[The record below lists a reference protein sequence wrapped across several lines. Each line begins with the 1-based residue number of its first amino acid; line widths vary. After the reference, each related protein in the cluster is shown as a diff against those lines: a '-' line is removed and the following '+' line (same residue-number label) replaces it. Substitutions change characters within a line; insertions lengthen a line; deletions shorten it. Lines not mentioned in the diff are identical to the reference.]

1 MTRRVG
7 MRSMKHP
14 VISAISFFMLVVML
28 ANGAL
33 FAAPSARAAD
43 TPLDTAALAPD
54 SALVYISL
62 TYDTQSDQWQKASAL
77 METLGLGSL
86 EDALASSSDAT
97 SEVSA
102 EDLQG
107 SEIGF
112 VITNLDFASN
122 TASGI
127 SSLTG
132 DLASPTAAVSQASS
146 NEGVIT
152 IVKPA
157 NPVRVW
163 AGAQRDM
170 LKDARTSGATVD
182 STTYEGVTIESIP
195 GDEAAGVDA
204 SAQALVGDSIVVGT
218 TVEDV
223 ESIIDVSTGKTAP
236 LSDSN
241 AFKQLEPKLQQE
253 FLVFGF
259 VNGPALDAAGMTEGN
274 SSLESLSSVSVLK
287 AYTAFVAYVVESG
300 LRFDS
305 LSVNEDG
312 SSPMPAASGFAPSFA
327 SKVPD
332 DTLLFVDGNDL
343 RQTGVL
349 DALGLAI
356 AQGIVGI
363 DTSATPTAGESQED
377 FENEIY
383 TQAEGVLGFN
393 IKTDLIDQ
401 IKGEYGLAIWGA
413 NMDDPSNL
421 GALFVTGVENQATV
435 QDVVSK
441 ISLLAQSAGSGQFTV
456 TTRTI
461 GNSVIQSIDLSSSGF
476 PLSLDYGV
484 INNELVISLGNGLD
498 TFTNGSTSSLA
509 DSAQYST
516 ALGALPANPTTIA
529 YLDTAQLFPIL
540 ESFLGPLSGASAAA
554 TPDAGEKC
562 AEYNSQAAAQAE
574 LDAEG
579 GFSFD
584 LDQDFD
590 GQACEDYFATP
601 EPMASPTPEFNY
613 KAIKSFTLVTY
624 EKDGLAGASAL
635 LVIG

>member
-7 MRSMKHP
+7 MSSMRHP
-14 VISAISFFMLVVML
+14 VISAISFFVLVAML

-43 TPLDTAALAPD
+43 TPLDTAALAPE
-54 SALVYISL
+54 STLVYISL
-62 TYDTQSDQWQKASAL
+62 TFDTQSDQWQKASAL

-102 EDLQG
+102 EDLEG

-122 TASGI
+122 SASGI
-127 SSLTG
+127 STLTG
-132 DLASPTAAVSQASS
+132 DLASPTDAASEASS
-146 NEGVIT
+146 NEGVVT
-152 IVKPA
+152 IVKPVDPA
-157 NPVRVW
+157 KVW
-163 AGAQRDM
+163 AGAQSEM
-170 LKDARTSGATVD
+170 QKDAETPGATVEL
-182 STTYEGVTIESIP
+182 TTYEGVTIESIP
-195 GDEAAGVDA
+195 GDEASGVDA

-241 AFKQLEPKLQQE
+241 AFKQLEPKLEQE

-259 VNGPALDAAGMTEGN
+259 VNGPALDAAGMTESN
-274 SSLESLSSVSVLK
+274 SSMESLSAVSILK
-287 AYTAFVAYVVESG
+287 AYTAFVAYVVEGG

-312 SSPMPAASGFAPSFA
+312 SSPMPVAAGFAPSLA
-327 SKVPD
+327 AKVPD

-343 RQTGVL
+343 AQTGVL
-349 DALGLAI
+349 DALALAI
-356 AQGIVGI
+356 AKSIVGI
-363 DTSATPTAGESQED
+363 DTSATPTAGQSQVD

-383 TQAEGVLGFN
+383 AQAQQVLGFN
-393 IKTDLIDQ
+393 LKTDLIDQ
-401 IKGEYGLAIWGA
+401 IKGEYGLAVWGA

-421 GALFVTGVENQATV
+421 GVLFVTGVENQATV
-435 QDVVSK
+435 QDVASK
-441 ISLLAQSAGSGQFTV
+441 VSLLAQSAGSGQFTV
-456 TTRTI
+456 TTKTI
-461 GNSVIQSIDLSSSGF
+461 GQSVIQSIDLSSSGF
-476 PLSLDYGV
+476 PLSLDFGV
-484 INNELVISLGNGLD
+484 VNNELIISLGNGLD
-498 TFTNGSTSSLA
+498 TYMKGATSTLA
-509 DSAQYST
+509 DSAKYSA

-529 YLDTAQLFPIL
+529 YLDTAQLFPLL

-562 AEYNSQAAAQAE
+562 AEYDSQAAAQAE

-613 KAIKSFTLVTY
+613 NAIKSFTLVTY
-624 EKDGLAGASAL
+624 EKDGMAGASAL
-635 LVIG
+635 LVIE